1 MSVVVVVGGQWGDE
15 GKGKIVDALTE
26 KADAVA
32 RYQGGH
38 NAGHTVVINN
48 EKFVLHIIPS
58 GILHRGKTCIIG
70 NGVVVEP
77 KSLIEEMDG
86 LIKRGIEVGK
96 NLFLSRSAHL
106 IMPYHAAIEREQER
120 LKGAKKIGTTG
131 KGIGPAYVDKT
142 ARTGIRAGEL
152 LYPEIF
158 KEKLKNN
165 LAGVNHLLKTLYN
178 YNTPAFGVDDIYSE
192 YMRYAERLS
201 GYIAD
206 TDIIVN
212 RIIDENKNLLFEG
225 AQGTLLDVDHG
236 TYPYVTSSSASAGG
250 ACTGLGVSPTK
261 ISSVIGIV
269 KAYTTRVGEGPFP
282 TEIKDVLGEKI
293 REKGGEYG
301 ATTGRPRR
309 CGWLDMVALRYAARI
324 NGFSGIVLTKLDIL
338 DGLEKIKICT
348 AYRCE
353 GRLYEEFPKELNI
366 LENCEPVY
374 EEVSGW
380 KENTGGIKSFEKL
393 PSTAQSY
400 VKRIERMLNV
410 EARIISSGQKRDE
423 LIMRGEIF

>member
-1 MSVVVVVGGQWGDE
+1 
-15 GKGKIVDALTE
+15 
-26 KADAVA
+26 
-32 RYQGGH
+32 
-38 NAGHTVVINN
+38 
-48 EKFVLHIIPS
+48 
-58 GILHRGKTCIIG
+58 
-70 NGVVVEP
+70 
-77 KSLIEEMDG
+77 
-86 LIKRGIEVGK
+86 
-96 NLFLSRSAHL
+96 
-106 IMPYHAAIEREQER
+106 
-120 LKGAKKIGTTG
+120 
-131 KGIGPAYVDKT
+131 
-142 ARTGIRAGEL
+142 
-152 LYPEIF
+152 F

-165 LAGVNHLLKTLYN
+165 LVGINHLLKALYN
-178 YNTPAFGVDDIYSE
+178 ASAFDLDAIYSE

-206 TDIIVN
+206 TDVIVN
-212 RIIDENKNLLFEG
+212 RMIDENKNLLFEG

-236 TYPYVTSSSASAGG
+236 TYPYVTSSSAAAGG

-282 TEIKDVLGEKI
+282 TEIKDSLGEKI

-366 LENCEPVY
+366 LEKCEPVY

-380 KENTGGIKSFEKL
+380 KENTGGVKSFEKL
-393 PSTAQSY
+393 PSSAQAY
-400 VKRIERMLNV
+400 IKEIESRLNV
-410 EARIISSGQKRDE
+410 KVKIISSGQKRDE

>member
-1 MSVVVVVGGQWGDE
+1 MSVVVIVGAQWGDE
-15 GKGKIVDALTE
+15 GKGKIVDVLTE

-58 GILHRGKTCIIG
+58 GILHKGKTCIIG

-77 KSLIEEMDG
+77 KSLIEEIDG
-86 LIKRGIEVGK
+86 LIKRGIDIGK
-96 NLFLSRSAHL
+96 NIFLSKSSHL

-120 LKGAKKIGTTG
+120 LKGSKKIGTTG

-165 LAGVNHLLKTLYN
+165 LAGINHLLKVLYN
-178 YNTPAFGVDDIYSE
+178 APSFDVDDIYSE
-192 YMRYAERLS
+192 YMKYAERLS

-212 RIIDENKNLLFEG
+212 RMIDENKNLLFEG

-236 TYPYVTSSSASAGG
+236 TYPYVTSSSAAAGG

-282 TEIKDVLGEKI
+282 TEIKGPLGEKI

-309 CGWLDMVALRYAARI
+309 CGWLDIVALRYAARI

-366 LENCEPVY
+366 LEKCEPVY

-380 KENTGGIKSFEKL
+380 KENTGGVKSFEKL
-393 PSTAQSY
+393 PSSAQAY
-400 VKRIERMLNV
+400 IKEIERMLNV
-410 EARIISSGQKRDE
+410 KVRIISSGQKRDE

>member
-1 MSVVVVVGGQWGDE
+1 MSVVVIVGAQWGDE
-15 GKGKIVDALTE
+15 GKGKIVDVLTE

-48 EKFVLHIIPS
+48 EKFVLHNIPS
-58 GILHRGKTCIIG
+58 GILHKGKSCIIG

-77 KSLIEEMDG
+77 ESLIEEMDG
-86 LIKRGIEVGK
+86 LIKRGIDIGK
-96 NLFLSRSAHL
+96 NIFLSKSSHL

-120 LKGAKKIGTTG
+120 LKGSKKIGTTG

-152 LYPEIF
+152 LYPDVF

-165 LAGVNHLLKTLYN
+165 LVGINRILKALYN
-178 YNTPAFGVDDIYSE
+178 AAAFDLDAIYSE

-201 GYIAD
+201 GHIAD
-206 TDIIVN
+206 TDVIVN
-212 RIIDENKNLLFEG
+212 RMIDENKNLLFEG

-236 TYPYVTSSSASAGG
+236 TYPYVTSSSAAAGG

-282 TEIKDVLGEKI
+282 TEIKDSLGEKI

-309 CGWLDMVALRYAARI
+309 CGWLDMVALRYAARV

-348 AYRCE
+348 AYRFE
-353 GRLYEEFPKELNI
+353 GKLYEEFPKELNI
-366 LENCEPVY
+366 LEKCEPVY

-380 KENTGGIKSFEKL
+380 KENTGGVKSFEKL
-393 PSTAQSY
+393 PSTAQLY
-400 VKRIERMLNV
+400 VKEIERMLNV
-410 EARIISSGQKRDE
+410 KVRIISSGQKRDE

>member
-1 MSVVVVVGGQWGDE
+1 MSVVVIVGAQWGDE
-15 GKGKIVDALTE
+15 GKGKIVDVLTE
-26 KADAVA
+26 RADAVA

-58 GILHRGKTCIIG
+58 GILHKGKTCIIG

-86 LIKRGIEVGK
+86 LIKRGIDVGK
-96 NLFLSRSAHL
+96 NLLLSKSAHL

-120 LKGAKKIGTTG
+120 LKGSKKIGTTG
-131 KGIGPAYVDKT
+131 KGIGPTYVDKT
-142 ARTGIRAGEL
+142 SRTGIRAGEL

-165 LAGVNHLLKTLYN
+165 LEGVNYLLKALYKA
-178 YNTPAFGVDDIYSE
+178 PAFSADEIYSE
-192 YMRYAERLS
+192 YMGYAERLS

-206 TDIIVN
+206 TDVIVN
-212 RIIDENKNLLFEG
+212 KMIDENKNLLLEG

-236 TYPYVTSSSASAGG
+236 TYPYVTSSSSAAGG
-250 ACTGLGVSPTK
+250 ACTGLGIGPTK
-261 ISSVIGIV
+261 ISCVIGIV

-282 TEIKDVLGEKI
+282 TEINDALGENI

-309 CGWLDMVALRYAARI
+309 CGWLDMVALRYAVRV
-324 NGFSGIVLTKLDIL
+324 NGFKGIVLTKLDIL

-348 AYRCE
+348 GYKYNGKLC
-353 GRLYEEFPKELNI
+353 EEFPKELNI
-366 LENCEPVY
+366 LEKCEPVY
-374 EEVSGW
+374 EEADGW
-380 KENTGGIKSFEKL
+380 KENTGGIKSFDKL
-393 PSTAQSY
+393 PKAAQAY
-400 VKRIERMLNV
+400 IKKIERVLNV
-410 EARIISSGQKRDE
+410 DVHIISSGQKRDE
-423 LIMRGEIF
+423 LIILKESF